1 MARLPLRLPE
11 VTGPPPPTGWPGP
24 KMVVGALP
32 IGLLLPGR
40 LLWGLLKGKLLGLTA
55 VPVPDVP
62 PDPKTRSL
70 PRLKGPSNQSKPSS
84 LRLVWVISMN
94 LDSISTCFGAT
105 MLACSTNASTSS
117 RLSAVLRT
125 MSRLLCGRK
134 FALAPGGN
142 GTPWLSRKSL
152 AFSRLMSCEPP
163 VDSTVSLPVPCGA
176 DTDCLVAA
184 DWLPFPPEGVLLSAD
199 GPTLIVV
206 LINPGGTRYSF
217 VIRSLLCSLIGMME
231 TAYGSTFTFNPA

>member
-1 MARLPLRLPE
+1 MARLPLRVPPVTGNRPTGTPVGSTTGKSAGIVAGDVPE
-11 VTGPPPPTGWPGP
+11 VPPPP
-24 KMVVGALP
+24 
-32 IGLLLPGR
+32 
-40 LLWGLLKGKLLGLTA
+40 
-55 VPVPDVP
+55 
-62 PDPKTRSL
+62 KTRCDPGIL
-70 PRLKGPSNQSKPSS
+70 NCPSNQSNPSS
-84 LRLVWVISMN
+84 FRLFCVISIN
-94 LDSISTCFGAT
+94 FDSISTCFGPAT
-105 MLACSTNASTSS
+105 LACSTSASTSS

-217 VIRSLLCSLIGMME
+217 
-231 TAYGSTFTFNPA
+231 